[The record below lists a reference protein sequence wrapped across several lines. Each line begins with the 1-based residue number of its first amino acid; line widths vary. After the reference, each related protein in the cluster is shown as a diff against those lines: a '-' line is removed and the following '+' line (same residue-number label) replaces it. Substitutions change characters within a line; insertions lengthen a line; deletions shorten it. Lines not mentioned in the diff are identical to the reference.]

1 MKIDLHCHSTCSDGT
16 YAPTEVVQ
24 RAHNAGVEVLA
35 LTDHDTLLGIDEA
48 RAAATACGMQLIN
61 GVEISCEHTLTGG
74 YGKNKSTNK
83 IIHVVG
89 LDFADRKQMHAT
101 LQQLQDSRA
110 TRGQRITEKLSE
122 LLDINYDALWQD
134 VLAKAGDNPQAV
146 GRAHIGQV
154 LFERGE
160 VKTVQKAF
168 DKYLADNKPAYVAI
182 EALSMARGIEL
193 IHACGGKA
201 VLAHPTR
208 YQLSATRVRKLISE
222 FAQLGGDACELPAN
236 SEPVSTRRMV
246 DRTIAE
252 HQLATSIGSDFHGS
266 NMPWRR
272 LGDVPTLHEE
282 QQGIW
287 QSFDSLSRQ

>member
-1 MKIDLHCHSTCSDGT
+1 MKFDLHCHSTCSDGT
-16 YAPTEVVQ
+16 YAPAEVVA
-24 RAHNAGVEVLA
+24 RAHAAGVNVLA
-35 LTDHDTLLGIDEA
+35 LTDHDTLAGIDEA
-48 RAAATACGMQLIN
+48 KEAAIACNMQIIN
-61 GVEISCEHTLTGG
+61 GVEISCEHTLSGG

-83 IIHVVG
+83 IIHVLG
-89 LDFADRKQMHAT
+89 LDFTDRDKMHAT

-122 LLDINYDALWQD
+122 LLSIDYEELWQAILD
-134 VLAKAGDNPQAV
+134 KAGGNPQAV

-182 EALSMARGIEL
+182 EALTMQHGIEL
-193 IHACGGKA
+193 IQACGGKA

-208 YQLSATRVRKLISE
+208 YQLSATRVRKLIEE
-222 FAQLGGDACELPAN
+222 FAALGGDGCELPAT
-236 SEPVSTRRMV
+236 SEPISTRRMV
-246 DRTIAE
+246 DRSIAE
-252 HQLATSIGSDFHGS
+252 RGLVASIGSDFHGS

-272 LGDVPTLHEE
+272 LGDVPVLNAD
-282 QQGIW
+282 QQGVW
-287 QSFDSLSRQ
+287 ESFTALA

>member
-24 RAHNAGVEVLA
+24 RAHAAGVDVLA

-48 RAAATACGMQLIN
+48 RIAAESCGMQLIN
-61 GVEISCEHTLTGG
+61 GVEISCEHTLSGG

-83 IIHVVG
+83 IIHVVA
-89 LDFADRKQMHAT
+89 LDFSDRQQMHET

-122 LLDINYDALWQD
+122 LLDIDYDELWQQ
-134 VLAKAGDNPQAV
+134 VCAKAGNNPQAV

-154 LFERGE
+154 LYERGE

-193 IHACGGKA
+193 IQACGGKA

-208 YQLSATRVRKLISE
+208 YQLSATRVRKLIEE
-222 FAQLGGDACELPAN
+222 FAMLGGDACELPAD
-236 SEPVSTRRMV
+236 SEPLSTRRMV

-252 HQLATSIGSDFHGS
+252 HNLVTSVGSDFHGS

-272 LGDVPTLHEE
+272 IGDVPKLQSE

-287 QSFDSLSRQ
+287 QTFQLLSS

>member
-24 RAHNAGVEVLA
+24 RAHAAGIEVLA

-48 RAAATACGMQLIN
+48 SIAANACGMQLIN
-61 GVEISCEHTLTGG
+61 GVEISCEHTLSGG

-83 IIHVVG
+83 IIHVLG
-89 LDFADRKQMHAT
+89 LDFSDRQQMHET

-110 TRGQRITEKLSE
+110 SRGQRITEKLSE
-122 LLDINYDALWQD
+122 LLAIDYDELWQQ
-134 VLAKAGDNPQAV
+134 VCVKAGNNPQAV

-154 LFERGE
+154 LYERGE

-168 DKYLADNKPAYVAI
+168 DKYLADNKPAYVPI
-182 EALSMARGIEL
+182 EALSMERGIEL
-193 IHACGGKA
+193 IQACGGKA

-208 YQLSATRVRKLISE
+208 YHLSATRVRKLISE
-222 FAQLGGDACELPAN
+222 FAALGGEACELPAN
-236 SEPVSTRRMV
+236 SEPLSTRRMV
-246 DRTIAE
+246 DRSIEE
-252 HQLATSIGSDFHGS
+252 HQLAASIGSDFHGS

-272 LGDVPTLHEE
+272 LGDVPKLEAN
-282 QQGIW
+282 QRGIW
-287 QSFDSLSRQ
+287 QSFKQTL

>member
-24 RAHNAGVEVLA
+24 RAHSAGVNVLA
-35 LTDHDTLLGIDEA
+35 LTDHDTLKGIDEA
-48 RAAATACGMQLIN
+48 RAAAVQCGMQLIN
-61 GVEISCEHTLTGG
+61 GVEISCEHTLSGG

-83 IIHVVG
+83 IIHVLG
-89 LDFADRKQMHAT
+89 LDFTDREQMHAT

-110 TRGQRITEKLSE
+110 TRGQRIAEKLSE
-122 LLDINYDALWQD
+122 LLTLDYEELWQEIC
-134 VLAKAGDNPQAV
+134 AKAGNNPQAV

-154 LFERGE
+154 LYERGL

-168 DKYLADNKPAYVAI
+168 DKYLADNKLAYVAI

-208 YQLSATRVRKLISE
+208 YQLSATRVRKLIEE
-222 FAQLGGDACELPAN
+222 FAQLGGDGCELPAN
-236 SEPVSTRRMV
+236 SEPLSTRRMV
-246 DRTIAE
+246 DRSIAE
-252 HQLATSIGSDFHGS
+252 HELAVSIGSDFHGS

-272 LGDVPTLHEE
+272 IGDVPHLNPG
-282 QQGIW
+282 QQGVW
-287 QSFDSLSRQ
+287 QDFQTLS

>member
-24 RAHNAGVEVLA
+24 RAHAAGVDILA

-48 RAAATACGMQLIN
+48 RVAADLCGMQLIN
-61 GVEISCEHTLTGG
+61 GVEISCEHTLSGG

-83 IIHVVG
+83 IIHVLG
-89 LDFADRKQMHAT
+89 LDFTDRARLHQT

-110 TRGQRITEKLSE
+110 TRGQRITQKLSE
-122 LLDINYDALWQD
+122 LLDIDYDELWQQ
-134 VLAKAGDNPQAV
+134 VCSKAGGNPQAV

-154 LFERGE
+154 LYERGA

-168 DKYLADNKPAYVAI
+168 DKYLADNKAAYVAI
-182 EALSMARGIEL
+182 DALSMAYAIEL
-193 IHACGGKA
+193 IQACGGKA

-208 YQLSATRVRKLISE
+208 YQLSATRVRKLIEE
-222 FAQLGGDACELPAN
+222 FAALGGDGCELPAN
-236 SEPVSTRRMV
+236 SEPLSTRRMV
-246 DRTIAE
+246 DRSIAA
-252 HQLATSIGSDFHGS
+252 HGLAVSVGSDFHGS

-272 LGDVPTLHEE
+272 IGDVPNLHPE

-287 QSFDSLSRQ
+287 QKFAALA

>member
-16 YAPTEVVQ
+16 YAPADVVQ
-24 RAHNAGVEVLA
+24 RAHAAGVDVLA

-48 RAAATACGMQLIN
+48 RATATACGMTLIN

-83 IIHVVG
+83 IIHIVG
-89 LDFADRKQMHAT
+89 LDFTDLDKMHAT

-122 LLDINYDALWQD
+122 LLDTDYEELWQAILD
-134 VLAKAGDNPQAV
+134 KAGGNSQAV

-154 LFERGE
+154 LFERGD

-168 DKYLADNKPAYVAI
+168 DKYLADNKAAYVAI
-182 EALSMARGIEL
+182 DALSMARGIEL

-208 YQLSATRVRKLISE
+208 YQLSATRVRKLIAE
-222 FAQLGGDACELPAN
+222 FAELGGDACELPAT
-236 SEPVSTRRMV
+236 SEPISTRRMV
-246 DRTIAE
+246 DRSIAE
-252 HQLATSIGSDFHGS
+252 HGLMASIGSDFHGS

-272 LGDVPTLHEE
+272 IGDVPTLSTE
-282 QQGIW
+282 QRGVW
-287 QSFDSLSRQ
+287 QLFQHSNH